1 METKYDIIVN
11 FFLNNWYFA
20 VIVFI
25 CVVLIAIPQVRDGI
39 KVLCGWIKGVRKK
52 CSGKYDVYI
61 YKSKGEKV
69 IMTRILKSEQLDV
82 IIVDTISHD
91 LGIQSE
97 HAWLKKYYSKWKY
110 PMQHLSFVQTNQG
123 DKMFDVFPISY
134 EKENKD
140 IYFDIT
146 NFYYEPIE
154 CLMDKNEYNK
164 YKIKRLY
171 RKVEK

>member
-20 VIVFI
+20 VIVFV
-25 CVVLIAIPQVRDGI
+25 CVVLITIPQVRDGI

-61 YKSKGEKV
+61 YKSNGEKV

-82 IIVDTISHD
+82 IVVDTISHD
-91 LGIQSE
+91 LGVESE
-97 HAWLKKYYSKWKY
+97 HTWLKKYYLNCDC
-110 PMQHLSFVQTNQG
+110 PMQYIVYIQTEQG
-123 DKMFDVFPISY
+123 NKIFDVFPISG
-134 EKENKD
+134 EKMNKD

-146 NFYYEPIE
+146 NFYHEPIE
-154 CLMDKNEYNK
+154 CLMDKNEYNI

-171 RKVEK
+171 RKAEK

>member
-1 METKYDIIVN
+1 
-11 FFLNNWYFA
+11 
-20 VIVFI
+20 
-25 CVVLIAIPQVRDGI
+25 
-39 KVLCGWIKGVRKK
+39 
-52 CSGKYDVYI
+52 
-61 YKSKGEKV
+61 
-69 IMTRILKSEQLDV
+69 
-82 IIVDTISHD
+82 
-91 LGIQSE
+91 
-97 HAWLKKYYSKWKY
+97 
-110 PMQHLSFVQTNQG
+110 MQHLSFVQTNQG

-154 CLMDKNEYNK
+154 YLMDKNEYNK

>member
-1 METKYDIIVN
+1 M
-11 FFLNNWYFA
+11 
-20 VIVFI
+20 
-25 CVVLIAIPQVRDGI
+25 
-39 KVLCGWIKGVRKK
+39 
-52 CSGKYDVYI
+52 

-97 HAWLKKYYSKWKY
+97 RAWLKKYYSKWKY

-146 NFYYEPIE
+146 NFYHEPIE
-154 CLMDKNEYNK
+154 CLMDKNEYNI

-171 RKVEK
+171 RKAEK